1 PCPYCGAPTTIKQQR
16 CTQCRA
22 SLMERAPRAERR
34 SLALTVLGT
43 IWVVGGVGMLVGAAL
58 LGVLLVLQREAPAGT
73 ATPSSFL
80 AIVLAAVFL
89 FGLLCFG
96 VARGL
101 LARVREFYFR
111 NIALILIGIVVR
123 VGLLFRGVALLSGIV
138 ALAGS
143 NASPWSGVLST
154 TALVLPIVLGV
165 LLVLFPLI
173 LSILCYRDFFPPL
186 AASNLVAQGVSARGV
201 YLRLPPITRKL
212 DFNTRTF
219 AQLFDDPAFRED
231 VGRQLRQARG
241 DATRI
246 GLPAVL
252 GLKDPL
258 GAVAHL
264 QQLSG

>member
-1 PCPYCGAPTTIKQQR
+1 
-16 CTQCRA
+16 
-22 SLMERAPRAERR
+22 MERAPRAERR
-34 SLALTVLGT
+34 SLALTVLGA

-101 LARVREFYFR
+101 LARVREFYFL

-186 AASNLVAQGVSARGV
+186 VRSNPTVERGDHVEHYNRGLSYRDREMWYMVAQEWFTAARMRPAERA
-201 YLRLPPITRKL
+201 YLPALALAYAQIRKL
-212 DFNTRTF
+212 YPNSR
-219 AQLFDDPAFRED
+219 AYLSEIEAFLR
-231 VGRQLRQARG
+231 GRKAEVYAAAPELERMKLL
-241 DATRI
+241 D
-246 GLPAVL
+246 
-252 GLKDPL
+252 
-258 GAVAHL
+258 
-264 QQLSG
+264 